1 MYYHEEKLD
10 LLKAPRNYHI
20 AHCIS
25 ADFALGRGV
34 ARQIQATYDMRH
46 HLIEEY
52 GQWRGSSQIVG
63 SCLACLDVLN
73 LVTKVR
79 YYEKPTMDTLRSAL
93 EDMRLY
99 CCEKGIRKVAMPRIG
114 CGLDLLKWE
123 EVSALIQEVFK
134 YSRIEIMVCIQ

>member
-10 LLKAPRNYHI
+10 LLKAPREYHL

-34 ARQIQATYDMRH
+34 ARQIQEAYDMRR
-46 HLIEEY
+46 HLVNEY
-52 GQWRGSSQIVG
+52 GQWRGKKDIIG
-63 SCLACLDVLN
+63 TCLACRDVLN
-73 LVTKVR
+73 LVTKQR
-79 YYEKPTMDTLRSAL
+79 YYEKPTLDTLQSAL

-99 CCEKGIRKVAMPRIG
+99 CVEQGIRKVAMPRIG

-123 EVSALIQEVFK
+123 DVSPLIQEVFRF
-134 YSRIEIMVCIQ
+134 SHIEILVCLK